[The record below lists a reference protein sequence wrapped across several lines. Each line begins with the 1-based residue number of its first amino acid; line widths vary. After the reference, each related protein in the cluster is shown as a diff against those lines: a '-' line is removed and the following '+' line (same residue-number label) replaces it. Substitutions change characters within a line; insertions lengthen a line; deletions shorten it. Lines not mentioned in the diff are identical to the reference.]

1 VLVEQEGNAMHQRPH
16 RRRAIALGFAF
27 VAAALV
33 ATVGVAVAM
42 THERAAAPARDPP
55 LAIEPNATVTQ
66 VIDGDTI
73 VARVQGRDEHVRLIG
88 IDTPETVAPE
98 RPVMCFGPEASAELH
113 RLLPDGTPI
122 RLVRDVEARDAY
134 GRLLAYV
141 YRATDGTFVNQ
152 ALARSGFADVLAI
165 APNTAHGEE
174 LRAAVIDA
182 KTARRGLWGACR
194 AFGQPVGSSP

>member
-1 VLVEQEGNAMHQRPH
+1 MHQRPR
-16 RRRAIALGFAF
+16 RRRAFALGFAF
-27 VAAALV
+27 VAAALLVASVGAGIV
-33 ATVGVAVAM
+33 ATTRG
-42 THERAAAPARDPP
+42 RAAAPARDPP
-55 LAIEPNATVTQ
+55 LAMEPNATVAQ

-73 VARVQGRDEHVRLIG
+73 VARVEGRDEHVRLIG
-88 IDTPETVAPE
+88 IDTPETVAPT

-122 RLVRDVEARDAY
+122 RLVRDIEARDAY

-194 AFGQPVGSSP
+194 SFGQPVGSSP